1 MYDGDGQGRREE
13 GPNSELFA
21 AAAEIRYE
29 ADALRAAS
37 GALPVLGQVGEVRF
51 VGGYAMDVMVRR
63 DIDLY
68 VIDVAG
74 VPDLERVLATQ
85 AALMRLMFFRAVLFY
100 DFARFP
106 RVGFPAAH
114 YLGLKAPVGTG
125 DAHGPGEW
133 KIDIGFLPAMPAEA
147 ERLIEAVRGLDAER
161 KGLILRIKHA
171 LMAAHIE
178 VPSVRVYEAVLAG
191 VVGSVDEF
199 FAYVG
204 IRGR

>member
-13 GPNSELFA
+13 RPNSELFA
-21 AAAEIRYE
+21 AAAEIRRE
-29 ADALRAAS
+29 ADVLLAAS
-37 GALPVLGQVGEVRF
+37 GALLVLGQVGEVHF
-51 VGGYAMDVMVRR
+51 VGGYAMDVMVHR

-68 VIDVAG
+68 VIDAAG
-74 VPDLERVLATQ
+74 APDLERVLATQ
-85 AALMRLMFFRAVLFY
+85 AALIRLRFFRAVLFY
-100 DFARFP
+100 DFVRFP
-106 RVGFPAAH
+106 RAGFPAAH
-114 YLGLKAPVGTG
+114 YLGLKAPFGTG

-133 KIDIGFLPAMPAEA
+133 KIDIWFLPAMPDEA
-147 ERLIEAVRGLDAER
+147 ERLIEAVRGLDVER